1 MSFTTDEELEV
12 GYYELV
18 FEFTD
23 PILIE
28 EFGKSITCEHKLQV
42 SADEKY
48 RLKSYGTIA
57 LVRTTDKSNNTDYDF
72 FTFANEGEYLKF
84 YNGEVEKT
92 GELNKT
98 KIKYNFG

>member
-28 EFGKSITCEHKLQV
+28 N
-42 SADEKY
+42 SA
-48 RLKSYGTIA
+48 
-57 LVRTTDKSNNTDYDF
+57 NQ
-72 FTFANEGEYLKF
+72 
-84 YNGEVEKT
+84 
-92 GELNKT
+92 
-98 KIKYNFG
+98 